1 MLVND
6 NTAECN
12 ASQEKKKNYH
22 ESIYDGTI
30 GINKTF

>member
-12 ASQEKKKNYH
+12 ASQEKTKLPRNYLR
-22 ESIYDGTI
+22 
-30 GINKTF
+30 